1 MQDTCKAQVPD
12 ATLPYMSTLALFQ
25 SLWMMDILRSFN
37 VGTFSAVYIQDI
49 IMMDLKQVPLVRD
62 FSSLV
67 YPTCPAIKGHCKAQA
82 SDHML

>member
-1 MQDTCKAQVPD
+1 MPD
-12 ATLPYMSTLALFQ
+12 ATLSYMSTLALFQ
-25 SLWMMDILRSFN
+25 SLWVMDILRSFN

-49 IMMDLKQVPLVRD
+49 MMDLKRVPLVRD

-67 YPTCPAIKGHCKAQA
+67 NPTCPAIKGHCKAQA